1 MSRHDTSDKNEL
13 KPQTEEAN
21 FKTYRL
27 INWYTVSLNF
37 GGLLCVCQPWAQQS
51 GSASK
56 SPIHFLRREIDFFC
70 DNVLYLSKTDP
81 PRALRLLNDGS
92 LYASVEATI

>member
-56 SPIHFLRREIDFFC
+56 SPIHFLRREIDFFAIMYYTFPKQTHHELWGC
-70 DNVLYLSKTDP
+70 
-81 PRALRLLNDGS
+81 
-92 LYASVEATI
+92 